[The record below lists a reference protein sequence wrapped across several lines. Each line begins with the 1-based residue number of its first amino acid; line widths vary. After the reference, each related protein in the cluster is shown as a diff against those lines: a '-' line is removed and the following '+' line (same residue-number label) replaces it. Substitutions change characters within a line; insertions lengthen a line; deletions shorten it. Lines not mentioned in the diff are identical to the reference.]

1 MLVHSAADLM
11 QRKTNLFCYQ
21 VKHFLRSKNY
31 RQREKDSKFVL
42 YYICSHN
49 KQSVAKMLKY
59 KCDAQEVKLMI
70 ALRDAHTASVPFNYV
85 NLNILFNDIWIMYI
99 EAPSESFA
107 IPRMLKC
114 QEVW

>member
-1 MLVHSAADLM
+1 MWCTRGEIDDCVEWY
-11 QRKTNLFCYQ
+11 C
-21 VKHFLRSKNY
+21 
-31 RQREKDSKFVL
+31 
-42 YYICSHN
+42 
-49 KQSVAKMLKY
+49 
-59 KCDAQEVKLMI
+59 KL
-70 ALRDAHTASVPFNYV
+70 LRDAHTASVPFNYV

>member
-1 MLVHSAADLM
+1 
-11 QRKTNLFCYQ
+11 
-21 VKHFLRSKNY
+21 
-31 RQREKDSKFVL
+31 
-42 YYICSHN
+42 
-49 KQSVAKMLKY
+49 
-59 KCDAQEVKLMI
+59 MI
-70 ALRDAHTASVPFNYV
+70 APNRDAHTASVPFNYV